1 MMSAWESVTPGH
13 QTGTLPRTLSSVSSP
28 TQPHLYINYTDN
40 IFPEFTSH
48 IFYHVVNEYKYS
60 EFIKVTVSLD
70 QGCGGQ

>member
-1 MMSAWESVTPGH
+1 MMSAWESVTSGVTRREHYPL
-13 QTGTLPRTLSSVSSP
+13 TFSSRT
-28 TQPHLYINYTDN
+28 LYINYTAN

-70 QGCGGQ
+70 VGCGGQ